1 MKVQAQI
8 TEKLKQG
15 LAPIHL
21 EVINESSNHN
31 VPPGSETHFKIVATS
46 SSFDGK
52 NLVERHRQV
61 YALLAEEISKKK
73 VHALAIHTFTPAE
86 WEKEKMARSSPECLG
101 GSKKK

>member
-1 MKVQAQI
+1 MKAQTRI
-8 TEKLKQG
+8 TEKLRNG

-31 VPPGSETHFKIVATS
+31 VPPGSETHFKLIVAS

-52 NLVERHRQV
+52 SLVERHRQV
-61 YALLAEEISKKK
+61 YSLLADELSQKK

-86 WEKEKMARSSPECLG
+86 WEKEKTASKSPECLG
-101 GSKKK
+101 GSKSK